1 MSTKMSKMENFDIF
15 DNFGVILRNFFNNK
29 IHMSLLKNLLDT
41 KSLLND
47 PRKRSNNL
55 QKIAQN
61 VQTFGQLEIFYV
73 KGKLQNV
80 FFWKAYWN

>member
-61 VQTFGQLEIFYV
+61 VQTFS
-73 KGKLQNV
+73 N
-80 FFWKAYWN
+80 FWSIGDFLR